1 MNTRQGLLIAGAKS
15 ACNYALDIEG
25 APVRVTEAAK
35 RLEEALERALE
46 VLQKQ
51 TSAKNSRQAP
61 RYSVTRAKTILL
73 RKHLDPIAA
82 DGLDMLAGLP
92 GIADSLKLP
101 RIKDAPEK
109 HLEAAK
115 RVRRV
120 AADHE
125 EEFINMY
132 NYEKNFLESFDEA
145 VRTLEAAARVE
156 RGSARAK
163 YSRATAD
170 MKEAIAR
177 VRRVFDALDARMRE
191 AYLDDRE
198 RLKLWRTFSRV
209 PAKTGRPTKRQSI
222 ARQRKRAKLH
232 ESQPETPQSADAR

>member
-1 MNTRQGLLIAGAKS
+1 MNNRQDRVTAAAKRAS
-15 ACNYALDIEG
+15 NYALHLEH

-46 VLQKQ
+46 ARQKQ
-51 TSAKNSRQAP
+51 SSAKNSRKAP
-61 RYSVTRAKTILL
+61 RYSVNRAKTILL
-73 RKHLDPIAA
+73 RKHLDPITT

-120 AADHE
+120 AEDHE
-125 EEFINMY
+125 EEFINQY

-145 VRTLEAAARVE
+145 VRTLDAAARVE
-156 RGSARAK
+156 RGSARAR

-198 RLKLWRTFSRV
+198 KLKLWRTFSRV

-222 ARQRKRAKLH
+222 VRQRKRMKLQ
-232 ESQPETPQSADAR
+232 ESRPETPQSAT